1 MSSLSYGVQTVSSS
15 EKRKADNIILGP
27 VIKRCALLPSSY
39 LNEVGMVMVKE
50 TINS

>member
-15 EKRKADNIILGP
+15 ERKADNVILGP